1 MPHHY
6 GNSRAI
12 WDHTVLTATQQT
24 SHSLPVTVSVCYS
37 SVNIVPTVLR
47 GLHH

>member
-12 WDHTVLTATQQT
+12 WDHTVLPTTWQRW
-24 SHSLPVTVSVCYS
+24 HSCLYPQP
-37 SVNIVPTVLR
+37 I
-47 GLHH
+47 